1 MAMPG
6 PTEWL
11 KQIFPSFVSGAIG
24 LHNYIFMNN
33 AHPLVPIR
41 KPVPKTFLIYM
52 NKQKASVIYGAI
64 SVKCADCIAREKSCI
79 YTGNA
84 YNKRE

>member
-24 LHNYIFMNN
+24 LHKWRNTPISLSNLKEGDLVSITLITDHGGITDIFKIQ
-33 AHPLVPIR
+33 L
-41 KPVPKTFLIYM
+41 L
-52 NKQKASVIYGAI
+52 G
-64 SVKCADCIAREKSCI
+64 DEK
-79 YTGNA
+79 
-84 YNKRE
+84 